1 MSSKRF
7 DQSNKFGR
15 VQKQFGPILNS
26 FGLIEEKG
34 MRFKLVCKFVAK
46 CKLSRS
52 VIKCEN
58 ICKE

>member
-7 DQSNKFGR
+7 DQSKKFGR
-15 VQKQFGPILNS
+15 VKNILNS
-26 FGLIEEKG
+26 FGLIEGKG
-34 MRFKLVCKFVAK
+34 IKLVCKFVAK
-46 CKLSRS
+46 CKVTRS